1 MPKILYAGG
10 ADERETYAHELSA
23 ALAEEG
29 LEAELVFDAPDPAD
43 IDYILYTASGGLTDF
58 RPYTNARAV
67 LSLWAGVEKIV
78 GNPTLTQPLTRM
90 VDPGLVEGMRDWV
103 TGHVLRHHLGI
114 DRHIAGQ
121 DGIWRNDAPAPL
133 ARDRAVGIL
142 GLGELGRTC
151 AGALS
156 YLGFAVTGWSRSAR
170 EVPGVTCVHGAEG
183 LKEVLRGSEIL
194 VLLLPATG
202 ETDRLLNA
210 ERLALMPRG
219 AVIINAGR
227 GTLIDDA
234 ALLSALD
241 AGQIGHATLDVFRTE
256 PLPPE
261 DPYWAHPGV
270 TVTPHISA
278 PTRPATA
285 ARSVVQNIVRAERGE
300 ALLHLVDRDRGY

>member
-1 MPKILYAGG
+1 MPKILYAGS
-10 ADERETYAHELSA
+10 ADERETYGRELA
-23 ALAEEG
+23 ASLAEEG
-29 LEAELVFDAPDPAD
+29 LEAELVFDAPDPAA
-43 IDYILYTASGGLTDF
+43 IDYIVYTASGGLTDF
-58 RPYTNARAV
+58 TPYTNARAV

-90 VDPGLVEGMRDWV
+90 VDPGLVEGMREWV

-114 DRHIAGQ
+114 DRHITGQ
-121 DGIWRNDAPAPL
+121 DGIWRNDDPAPL
-133 ARDRAVGIL
+133 ARDRTVGVL

-151 AGALS
+151 ARTLS
-156 YLGFAVTGWSRSAR
+156 GLGFDVIGWSRSPR
-170 EVPGVTCVHGAEG
+170 EVPGVTCAHGAEG
-183 LKEVLRGSEIL
+183 LDQVLQRAKIL
-194 VLLLPATG
+194 VLLLPATA
-202 ETDRLLNA
+202 ETNNLLNA
-210 ERLALMPRG
+210 ERLAQMPRG

-234 ALLSALD
+234 ALLAALD

-261 DPYWAHPGV
+261 DPYWAHPKV

-285 ARSVVQNIVRAERGE
+285 ARSVIQNIARAERGE
-300 ALLHLVDRDRGY
+300 PLLHLVDRERGY

>member
-10 ADERETYAHELSA
+10 ADERETYARELSA
-23 ALAEEG
+23 ALSDEG
-29 LEAELVFDAPDPAD
+29 LEADLVFDAPDPAD

-90 VDPGLVEGMRDWV
+90 VDPGLVEGMREWV

-151 AGALS
+151 ADALTC
-156 YLGFAVTGWSRSAR
+156 LGFAVTGWSRSER

-227 GTLIDDA
+227 GTVIDDA
-234 ALLSALD
+234 ALLS
-241 AGQIGHATLDVFRTE
+241 TL
-256 PLPPE
+256 
-261 DPYWAHPGV
+261 
-270 TVTPHISA
+270 
-278 PTRPATA
+278 
-285 ARSVVQNIVRAERGE
+285 
-300 ALLHLVDRDRGY
+300 